1 MVSDRWATR
10 AGRSLAI
17 VVAAAALTIAPV
29 LPPDVAARS
38 WGITGHG
45 RGALTQLGP
54 ITFADAARQGR
65 AQWSV
70 GGRGHRRLPAHRST
84 IQVPGKPPRADV
96 VPQPPAIGSTTIAA
110 PPAPQVTT
118 EFDGLDEA
126 TAGFD
131 PPDGWVTVNAAFV
144 IQSVNGLVQ
153 ISSRSG
159 VPIQQAPTWAVFG
172 IPLGQNDSDPRFLW
186 DASHARWV
194 GSLVSFDDTFTNNFI
209 VLAVSET
216 ADPVGAWDRYVFADA
231 PGELPDQPTIA
242 SSTTKIVIPANEFA
256 NGAIDYAGASILAID
271 WASIINGG
279 ALTGIWTA
287 DNSALWSIRPAQAL
301 SPSSD
306 VHLIAEATGVG
317 GFTAGDILYKRLTG
331 TASATTTAGFLELA
345 TTHGPFFPMNPPR
358 QAGNPSTVC
367 SIYCDERP
375 TDAVSR
381 GSYLWLVSTSGCLD
395 GAHHDADCVRAV
407 GFNTGSAG
415 TPTLAADLLIGE
427 DAADLFMGGL
437 TIAGDGTVFLAYSRS
452 SASDFV
458 SAKARV
464 FTLAGGL
471 GPEQGLADGDGTYD
485 PGSNPGRW
493 GDYLG
498 VAADPSGT
506 GAAWVGS
513 EIPAADGTWRTV
525 VTRLV
530 VDSTPPTVTTPTV
543 SIVTPSGLP
552 ASTVPVRIIW
562 TGSDPGSGIERYL
575 VSESRDGGATLEPAI
590 TIVGAS
596 TIVRTAQI
604 GSHLRFV
611 VVAIDAA
618 GNTSSPA
625 AGPIFTPTL
634 YQQTTGTAYST
645 GWTTASSASFS
656 GGSAKYAR
664 VAGKYVTFSF
674 AGRSVAFLSYKS
686 STRGSVRIYVDG
698 VYKKTVSLYST
709 TVRARQLVFSY
720 GWAAYGSHKL
730 KLVVV
735 GTAGHPRVDVDGFAV
750 LK

>member
-1 MVSDRWATR
+1 
-10 AGRSLAI
+10 
-17 VVAAAALTIAPV
+17 VAVAALTLAPS
-29 LPPDVAARS
+29 LPPDTVARS
-38 WGITGHG
+38 SGFMGHG

-54 ITFADAARQGR
+54 ITFAHAAGQGR
-65 AQWSV
+65 EHP
-70 GGRGHRRLPAHRST
+70 RGHRQLPARRPT
-84 IQVPGKPPRADV
+84 IRVPGNAPRADTAL
-96 VPQPPAIGSTTIAA
+96 QPSPTGSTILAA

-118 EFDGLDEA
+118 KFDGLDEA

-131 PPDGWVTVNAAFV
+131 PPDGWVTVNSAFV

-172 IPLGQNDSDPRFLW
+172 IPLGQNNSDPRFLW

-194 GSLVSFDDTFTNNFI
+194 GSVVSFDDTFTNNFI

-216 ADPVGAWDRYVFADA
+216 ADPLGAWDRYVFADA
-231 PGELPDQPTIA
+231 VGELPDQPTIA
-242 SSTTKIVIPANEFA
+242 SSTTKIVMPANEFV
-256 NGAIDYAGASILAID
+256 NGASDFAGASVLAID

-287 DNSALWSIRPAQAL
+287 DNGALWSIRPAQVL

-306 VHLIAEATGVG
+306 VHLIAEATGGG
-317 GFTAGDILYKRLTG
+317 GFTAGQILYKKLTG
-331 TASATTTAGFLELA
+331 TAASTTTSGFVDVTST
-345 TTHGPFFPMNPPR
+345 TTHGSFFPMNPPR

-375 TDAVSR
+375 TDVVSR
-381 GSYLWLVSTSGCLD
+381 GIYLWVISTSGCLD
-395 GAHHDADCVRAV
+395 GANHAADCVRAV

-437 TIAGDGTVFLAYSRS
+437 TIVGDGTVFLAYSRS

-471 GPEQGLADGDGTYD
+471 GPEQGLADGEGTYD

-513 EIPAADGTWRTV
+513 EIPTAAGTWRTV

-530 VDSTPPTVTTPTV
+530 VDSTPPTVTIPTV
-543 SIVTPSGLP
+543 SIITPAGLP
-552 ASTVPVRIIW
+552 ANTVPVRVAW
-562 TGSDPGSGIERYL
+562 TGSDPGSGIDRYL
-575 VSESRDGGATLEPAI
+575 VAESRDGGATLEPAI
-590 TIVGAS
+590 TVVGAS

-604 GSHLRFV
+604 GSHLQFV
-611 VVAIDAA
+611 VVAVDAA
-618 GNTSSPA
+618 GNASAPA
-625 AGPIFTPTL
+625 TGPIFTPTL
-634 YQQTTGTAYST
+634 YQQATGTVYST
-645 GWTTASSASFS
+645 GWTTVSSAAYS
-656 GGSAKYAR
+656 GGSARAASI
-664 VAGKYVTFSF
+664 AGKSATFSF
-674 AGRSVAFLSYKS
+674 AGRSVGFLSYKS
-686 STRGSVRIYVDG
+686 STRGSVKIYVDG
-698 VYKKTVSLYST
+698 VYRKTVSLYST

-720 GWAAYGSHKL
+720 SWPAYGSHKL

-735 GTAGHPRVDVDGFAV
+735 GTAGHPRVDVDGFAI

>member
-1 MVSDRWATR
+1 MTVSNRSVTR
-10 AGRSLAI
+10 AGRRVPAI
-17 VVAAAALTIAPV
+17 VAFAALILAPV
-29 LPPDVAARS
+29 FPPQAAARS
-38 WGITGHG
+38 DGFAAHG
-45 RGALTQLGP
+45 RGAVTRLAA
-54 ITFADAARQGR
+54 ITFAEAARQG
-65 AQWSV
+65 SV
-70 GGRGHRRLPAHRST
+70 AARGHRHLPAHRST
-84 IQVPGKPPRADV
+84 IHIRGKAPRADM
-96 VPQPPAIGSTTIAA
+96 QPKPSTALAA
-110 PPAPQVTT
+110 PPAPEVTT

-153 ISSRSG
+153 ISSRTG

-172 IPLGQNDSDPRFLW
+172 IPLGQFESDPRFLW
-186 DASHARWV
+186 DAAHARWV
-194 GSLVSFDDTFTNNFI
+194 GSVVSFDGTFINNFM

-216 ADPVGAWDRYVFADA
+216 ADPLGAWDRYVFADA
-231 PGELPDQPTIA
+231 VGELPDQPTIA

-256 NGAIDYAGASILAID
+256 NGGSVFAGSSILAID
-271 WASIINGG
+271 WASIITGG

-287 DNSALWSIRPAQAL
+287 DNDALWSIRPSQVL

-306 VHLIAEATGVG
+306 VHLVAEATGGG
-317 GFTAGDILYKRLTG
+317 GFTEGDILYKKLTG
-331 TASATTTAGFLELA
+331 TAASTTTAGFVDLTS
-345 TTHGPFFPMNPPR
+345 TTSHGPFFPINPPR

-395 GAHHDADCVRAV
+395 GANHDADCVRAV
-407 GFNTGSAG
+407 GFNTGSSG

-427 DAADLFMGGL
+427 DAADLFLGGL

-471 GPEQGLADGDGTYD
+471 GPEQDLAAGEGTYD
-485 PGSNPGRW
+485 PGAYPGRW

-498 VAADPSGT
+498 VAADPAGT

-530 VDSTPPTVTTPTV
+530 VDSTPPTVTIPTV
-543 SIVTPSGLP
+543 SLVTPAGLP
-552 ASTVPVRIIW
+552 TNTVPVRVTW
-562 TGSDPGSGIERYL
+562 TGSDAGSGIDRYL
-575 VSESRDGGATLEPAI
+575 LSQSRDGGATFEPAV
-590 TIVGAS
+590 TVVGMPAV
-596 TIVRTAQI
+596 VRTAQI
-604 GSHLRFV
+604 GSPTQFA
-611 VVAIDAA
+611 VVAVDTA
-618 GNTSSPA
+618 GNASPA
-625 AGPIFTPTL
+625 SAGAIFTPTL
-634 YQQTTGTAYST
+634 YQQTTGTVYSA
-645 GWTTASSASFS
+645 GWTTVSSAAYS
-656 GGSAKYAR
+656 GGSAKSAS
-664 VAGKYVTFSF
+664 VAGTYVTFSF
-674 AGRSVAFLSYKS
+674 TGRAVAFLSYKS
-686 STRGSVRIYVDG
+686 TTRGSVRIYVDG
-698 VYKKTVSLYST
+698 VLKKTVSLYST
-709 TVRARQLVFSY
+709 TVRTRQLVFAY
-720 GWAAYGSHKL
+720 AWPAYGSHKL